1 MLWNEI
7 VDKAGRIGASRR
19 NVFQE
24 EMQKAIL
31 TALSRKGCFNSIV
44 FQGGTALRLFYG
56 NPRFSE
62 DIDLVLNEGVD
73 SYDLSDSMGQVG
85 RFCHDAFPFLESVEV
100 KTQKHELELQRY
112 VLRTGSVDP
121 EQNLRVHIELTQVP
135 SYHNHP
141 RILEFPPIQPAVRVE
156 DVEEILADKVCALAF
171 RLYLKG
177 RDLWDIYFL
186 TKERS
191 VEPQW
196 GLVRR
201 KIEDYNKKSS
211 DLIEGLEKAR
221 KMIQV
226 DGLSILEGELG
237 RFLPTQV
244 LDHYHPLYD
253 YILDSVQELISTI
266 DEEREVN
273 DHDGG

>member
-7 VDKAGRIGASRR
+7 VDKAGRIGATRR

-31 TALSRKGCFNSIV
+31 TSLSRKGCFNSIV

-62 DIDLVLNEGVD
+62 DIDLVLNEGVE
-73 SYDLSDSMGQVG
+73 SYDLSGSMGQVG
-85 RFCHDAFPFLESVEV
+85 RFCHDTFPFLGSVEV

-112 VLRTGSVDP
+112 VLRTGSDDP
-121 EQNLRVHIELTQVP
+121 EQHLKVHIELTHVP
-135 SYHNHP
+135 SYLNHP

-156 DVEEILADKVCALAF
+156 DVEEILTDKIIALAL
-171 RLYLKG
+171 RPYLKG

-186 TKERS
+186 TKERP

-196 GLVRR
+196 DLVLR
-201 KIEDYNKKSS
+201 KTEDYNKKPS
-211 DLIEGLEKAR
+211 DLMEGLMKAR
-221 KMIQV
+221 RKIQL
-226 DGLSILEGELG
+226 DGLSILEGELR
-237 RFLPTQV
+237 RFLPKQV
-244 LDHYHPLYD
+244 LDHYHPLYGH
-253 YILDSVQELISTI
+253 ILDSVQELISII
-266 DEEREVN
+266 DEGREVI

>member
-1 MLWNEI
+1 MLWDEI
-7 VDKAGRIGASRR
+7 ANKAERMGANRK

-62 DIDLVLNEGVD
+62 DIDLVLMEGVD

-85 RFCHDAFPFLESVEV
+85 RFCHDTFPFLGSVDV

-112 VLRTGSVDP
+112 VLRTSSDDP
-121 EQNLRVHIELTQVP
+121 EQNLRVHIELTPVY

-141 RILEFPPIQPAVRVE
+141 RILEFPPIEPAIRVE
-156 DVEEILADKVCALAF
+156 DIVEILADKLCALAL
-171 RLYLKG
+171 RPYLKG

-196 GLVRR
+196 DLVWK
-201 KIEDYNKKSS
+201 KIEDYHKKPS
-211 DLIEGLEKAR
+211 DLMEGLEKAR
-221 KMIQV
+221 DKVQV
-226 DGLSILEGELG
+226 NGLSILESELR
-237 RFLPTQV
+237 RFLPKQV
-244 LDHYHPLYD
+244 LDHYHILYD
-253 YILDSVQELISTI
+253 HILDSVQELISTI
-266 DEEREVN
+266 YEDQEAIN
-273 DHDGG
+273 HDGG